1 MLLTSSIRKSLTD
14 WTNDL
19 LSLHFLVILSHFSFW
34 KKEKHTYNLTIH
46 GKKVA
51 NDIVWCINKEIIG
64 TAVQVRQFIWPSP
77 NNASIY
83 ICLTYLNRFHR
94 GEEMLQAYILS
105 TWQAANKS
113 WNISLLKTRLM
124 RDIQQSRCLA
134 MEVRWLEFLFLNIE
148 AIKFVLQGVK
158 QLTEICAKT
167 TS

>member
-1 MLLTSSIRKSLTD
+1 MICCLSISL
-14 WTNDL
+14 
-19 LSLHFLVILSHFSFW
+19 SYCPIFPFEKI
-34 KKEKHTYNLTIH
+34 EKHTYSWTIH

-51 NDIVWCINKEIIG
+51 NDMVWWINKEIIG
-64 TAVQVRQFIWPSP
+64 TAGQVRQFIWPSP

-83 ICLTYLNRFHR
+83 ICLTCLNRFHR

-113 WNISLLKTRLM
+113 WNISLLKARLM

-134 MEVRWLEFLFLNIE
+134 MEVRWLEFLFLNISFE

-167 TS
+167 NS